1 MTETYT
7 VLLQPVGIEMEVME
21 GETVLDAAFRQGIS
35 LPHGCKEG
43 QCSSCKC
50 ILTEGEVDLKKH
62 STFALNEMER
72 ESNHILLCCSLAE
85 SDLEIELL
93 NFDEELLSRSIPV
106 GDYEGRVTRVDE
118 LTHDIRLLEVDIDKP
133 LKFYAGQ
140 YADISLP
147 SANITRSFSMANTP
161 ASADK
166 LQFIIKK
173 YPNGTFSGLLD
184 SKLTPGTVLKLRA
197 PYGTC
202 MRREDRDGPMI
213 LVGGGS
219 GISPLLSIL
228 DDQIANGPSRPI
240 YFFYGAR
247 TAKDLFYLDRFAEL
261 SAQRPEFKFIPAL
274 SEANGDTSWTGE
286 KGWVHEVVKRHL
298 GELELD
304 DDADGYVC
312 GPGPMIDAVLP
323 VLIVAGLDT
332 DHIHCDRFTP
342 APQTE
347 ELVTN

>member
-7 VLLQPVGIEMEVME
+7 VLLQPVGIEMTVME

-43 QCSSCKC
+43 QCSACKC
-50 ILTEGEVDLKKH
+50 ILTEGDVELKKY

-72 ESNHILLCCSLAE
+72 ETNHILLCCTLAE
-85 SDLEIELL
+85 SDLEVELL
-93 NFDEELLSRSIPV
+93 NYDEELLSRSMPV
-106 GDYEGRVTRVDE
+106 ADYDGRVTRVDQ
-118 LTHDIRLLEVDIDKP
+118 LTHDIRLLEVDIDNP
-133 LKFYAGQ
+133 LKFYAGM
-140 YADISLP
+140 YADITLP
-147 SANITRSFSMANTP
+147 GANITRSFSMASTP
-161 ASADK
+161 ASTNR

-173 YPNGTFSGLLD
+173 YPNGAFSGLLD
-184 SKLTPGTVLKLRA
+184 GNLTPGTALKLRG

-202 MRREDRDGPMI
+202 MRRENRDGPMI

-219 GISPLLSIL
+219 GMSPLLSIL
-228 DDQIANGPSRPI
+228 EDQIANGPTRSI

-261 SAQRPEFKFIPAL
+261 AAQHPEFKFIPAL
-274 SEANGDTSWTGE
+274 SDAEGDTSWTGE
-286 KGWVHEVVKRHL
+286 KGWVHEVAKQYL
-298 GELELD
+298 SELDLD
-304 DDADGYVC
+304 DDADAYVC
-312 GPGPMIDAVLP
+312 GPGPMIDAAFP
-323 VLIVAGLDT
+323 VLVVAGLDT

-347 ELVTN
+347 ELLTN